1 MSRARPLARRFA
13 ALLLPC
19 AALLLLLG
27 APSGRATPAH
37 RGTSASAAAAE
48 VTLPAPLKSAL
59 ETIVVDDLKRHETF
73 LTSAE
78 CAGRDTL
85 QPGLEKARDYLVDHH
100 KKFGLESGHSDGSYL
115 FEYEL
120 PAIVFGAE
128 DHLAVMKGQAV
139 DAFLPGV
146 DFVPVRRSGSG
157 TVEGDVVFCGY
168 GIVDAEEGYDDWKG
182 IDVKGKV
189 VALLLHEPRETKKG
203 RPFKGVDWTD
213 HARISHKGR
222 AAAERGAAAVLLF
235 TDPANHD
242 DLSVLKGEHP
252 RYGSLDPKRDC
263 PIPVVHCSGAIGDR
277 LFGPGQL
284 LSWQKAIDAKLA
296 GAPRAV
302 EGARV
307 RLEVKLSGTQAKTHN
322 VIAVKR
328 GSDPLLRDEWI
339 VLGAHY
345 DHIGVDEYG
354 RIFHGADDNG
364 SGTSCLLEI
373 GEALGQQGVEVK
385 RSVLLIHFSGEEHGL
400 LGAAAWCK
408 APLFPAEKTLAMVN
422 MDMVGRGRPKEIDA
436 AGLAYSADFQALV
449 RKATTLSRARLKVG
463 EGGMQY
469 FKRSDQFEFWRL
481 GIPVLFFMEPEEH
494 PDYHQVT
501 DTMEKI
507 VFGKVAE
514 TAKLVTALTWLL
526 GEAERRPRQEGIPP

>member
-1 MSRARPLARRFA
+1 MSRTRPLARRI
-13 ALLLPC
+13 
-19 AALLLLLG
+19 AALLLLPPCAALVLLLAAPAAVAG
-27 APSGRATPAH
+27 AG
-37 RGTSASAAAAE
+37 E

-59 ETIVVDDLKRHETF
+59 ETIVVDDLKRYQTF

-85 QPGLEKARDYLVDHH
+85 QPGIEKARDYLVEHH
-100 KKFGLESGHSDGSYL
+100 KKSGLESGHSDGSYL
-115 FEYEL
+115 FGYDL
-120 PAIVFGAE
+120 PAIAWGGD

-168 GIVDAEEGYDDWKG
+168 GIVDAAEGYDDWKG
-182 IDVKGKV
+182 TDVKGKV
-189 VALLLHEPRETKKG
+189 VALLLHEPREAKKG
-203 RPFKGVDWTD
+203 RPFKGTEWTE
-213 HARISHKGR
+213 HARITAKGR

-252 RYGSLDPKRDC
+252 RYGTLDARRDC
-263 PIPVVHCSGAIGDR
+263 PIPVVHCSGEVAEK

-284 LSWQKAIDAKLA
+284 LTWQKAIDGKLS

-307 RLEVKLSGTQAKTHN
+307 RLEVKLTGTQAKTHN
-322 VIAVKR
+322 VIAMKR

-345 DHIGVDEYG
+345 DHIGVDEHG
-354 RIFHGADDNG
+354 AIFHGADDNG

-408 APLFPAEKTLAMVN
+408 APLFPADKTLAMVN

-494 PDYHQVT
+494 ADYHKIT
-501 DTMEKI
+501 DTMDKI